1 MALDE
6 AVIEAV
12 RNAIDALGADSL
24 RVDDLRPNDLR
35 EIGWSGN
42 PAHIRSVAA
51 GLDRAA
57 MGLEEHLALRAPSDE
72 PVAKVR
78 IDYTEAPDT
87 GAISQLVVVDR
98 LQGLGLGTILMR
110 RAEERVRARGC
121 SFASVGVEDHNPRA
135 RALYERLRYEP
146 FDRKRVS
153 WEYEDQNGT
162 LRLYETEI
170 TVLRKRL

>member
-1 MALDE
+1 MEPDE
-6 AVIEAV
+6 AIIEAI
-12 RNAIDALGADSL
+12 RNAIAALGADSL
-24 RVDDLRPNDLR
+24 KVDDLRPNDLPK
-35 EIGWSGN
+35 IGWSGN

-57 MGLEEHLALRAPSDE
+57 MGFEEHLALRAPNGE

-87 GAISQLVVVDR
+87 GTLSQLVVADR
-98 LQGLGLGTILMR
+98 LQGLGLGTILIR

-121 SFASVGVEDHNPRA
+121 SFACVGVEDHNSRA
-135 RALYERLRYEP
+135 RALYERLGYEP
-146 FDRKRVS
+146 FRRKRVS

-170 TVLRKRL
+170 SVLRRRL